1 LWLTGRGAGPRAPT
15 PPPAAE
21 PEYPDMRR
29 PEPRFASGQEEPAAL
44 VRPATGEP
52 EQAGLDIPAFL
63 RRQSS

>member
-1 LWLTGRGAGPRAPT
+1 VTGAWRRGAT